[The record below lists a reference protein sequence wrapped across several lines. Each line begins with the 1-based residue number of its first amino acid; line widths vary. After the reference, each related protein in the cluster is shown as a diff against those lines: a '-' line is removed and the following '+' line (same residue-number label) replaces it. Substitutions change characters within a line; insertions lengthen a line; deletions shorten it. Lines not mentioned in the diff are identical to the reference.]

1 MKTPQVLINFKAY
14 ENSFG
19 PKALDLAKGLDKL
32 SKEYGVEITV
42 SVPATMISRIAE
54 VVEIPVFAQHVD
66 PLPFGAHTGSVIPEM
81 VKEAGAKGTLIN
93 HSEKRIRLDEIAEAI
108 ARSKSLGLETVVCV
122 DRYELVHPV
131 ALLSPT
137 AVLIEPP
144 ELIGSGIAV
153 SKAKPEVITR
163 AVEEVRKVSGVY
175 LLAGAG
181 ITSGEDVEIAIKL
194 GSEGVGVASAVMK
207 AKDPL
212 KVAED
217 LVKGAIR
224 GMEGRRAL
232 IK

>member
-1 MKTPQVLINFKAY
+1 MRTPQVLINFKAY

-42 SVPATMISRIAE
+42 SVPATMISRINEA
-54 VVEIPVFAQHVD
+54 VEIPVFAQHVD
-66 PLPFGAHTGSVIPEM
+66 PSPIGAHTGSVIPEM

-93 HSEKRIRLDEIAEAI
+93 HSEKRMRLDEIAEAI

-131 ALLSPT
+131 ALLGPT

-207 AKDPL
+207 AKDPV

>member
-1 MKTPQVLINFKAY
+1 MKVPQVLINFKAY
-14 ENSFG
+14 ENSYG
-19 PKALDLAKGLDKL
+19 RAAIELAKGLERI

-54 VVEIPVFAQHVD
+54 AVDIPVFAQHVD
-66 PLPFGAHTGSVIPEM
+66 PFGHGAHTGSVIPEM

-108 ARSKSLGLETVVCV
+108 ERAKRLGLETVVCV
-122 DRYELVHPV
+122 DRYELVAPMG
-131 ALLSPT
+131 LLGPT

-144 ELIGSGIAV
+144 ELIGTGIAV
-153 SKAKPEVITR
+153 SKAKPEVITN
-163 AVEEVRKVSGVY
+163 AVKEIKKTPGVL

-181 ITSGEDVEIAIKL
+181 ITSGEDVEVAIKL
-194 GSEGVGVASAVMK
+194 GSDGIGVASAVMK

-217 LVKGAIR
+217 LVKGALK
-224 GMEGRRAL
+224 GMELRG
-232 IK
+232 K